1 VLGHSS
7 DGEEAWQLIWH
18 LQPDVAVLDTGLS
31 RLPLTELFRRMKEFG
46 LTTKILLVSARG
58 DRKTAVDA
66 LRTGAAGFLLKSGTA
81 RHLEDALREVLRG
94 DIYISPLVEMHRLA
108 QIPRR
113 DADNPLETLSS
124 REHQVFTMLVEGVRA
139 KEIASRLALSP
150 KTVDTYRASL
160 MRKLAIHDVPGLVK
174 LAIQYKVVEVAM

>member
-1 VLGHSS
+1 MTPPTPFTAVVADSSPIVSEGLSALCESIAGCQVLGHSS

-31 RLPLTELFRRMKEFG
+31 RLPLTELFRRIREFG

-81 RHLEDALREVLRG
+81 RHLEDALREVL
-94 DIYISPLVEMHRLA
+94 
-108 QIPRR
+108 
-113 DADNPLETLSS
+113 
-124 REHQVFTMLVEGVRA
+124 
-139 KEIASRLALSP
+139 
-150 KTVDTYRASL
+150 
-160 MRKLAIHDVPGLVK
+160 
-174 LAIQYKVVEVAM
+174 